1 MKKII
6 NALSILMAAAMLMS
20 FVACSSPS
28 GSGASNGG
36 GGGSSSSDN
45 PFDGTTWYGNTKDG
59 FTGEVKNDVKLLVFD
74 KTEYNGTTLYRCSNV
89 DHLFFGGSDNL
100 ELRKGQKLPYTVEK
114 KSDGSYVA
122 TTQILKYS
130 VVIPS
135 ADSTTGYISIEHNN
149 QTLKIDINKK

>member
-6 NALSILMAAAMLMS
+6 NALSILMTAAMLMS

-28 GSGASNGG
+28 GSGSSNSG

-74 KTEYNGTTLYRCSNV
+74 KVEYNGTTIYRCENV
-89 DHLFFGGSDNL
+89 DHLFFGGSDNW

-135 ADSTTGYISIEHNN
+135 ADSTTGYIATEHNN
-149 QTLKIDINKK
+149 QTLKININKK

>member
-1 MKKII
+1 MQKLKMII
-6 NALSILMAAAMLMS
+6 VSIFFAALIMGVS
-20 FVACSSPS
+20 ACSNS
-28 GSGASNGG
+28 SNSG
-36 GGGSSSSDN
+36 GGGSSGNSEPAN

-59 FTGEVKNDVKLLVFD
+59 FTGEVKNDAKLLVFD
-74 KTEYNGTTLYRCSNV
+74 KADYNGSTIYRCENV
-89 DHLFFGGSDNL
+89 EHLFFGGSDNF

-130 VVIPS
+130 IVIPK
-135 ADSTTGYISIEHNN
+135 ADSTTGYISVEHNN